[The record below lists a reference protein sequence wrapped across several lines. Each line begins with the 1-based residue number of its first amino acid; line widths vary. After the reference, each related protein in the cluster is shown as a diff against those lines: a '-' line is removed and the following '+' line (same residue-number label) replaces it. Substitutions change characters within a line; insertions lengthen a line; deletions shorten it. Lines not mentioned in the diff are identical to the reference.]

1 MELSVLSQVEA
12 KRCLSS
18 VTPAI
23 FTNSKYESRIWMLK
37 LNLGKLLKMEMVVLT
52 VDQKSSFMLFTP
64 LVVNPSIKWLLIG
77 G

>member
-1 MELSVLSQVEA
+1 
-12 KRCLSS
+12 
-18 VTPAI
+18 
-23 FTNSKYESRIWMLK
+23 MLK